1 MLLGRL
7 GRGRMS
13 AGADD
18 AIEGLEETSMAKIDT
33 DELRD
38 YLEDYCGTAAF
49 SGFPAAL
56 LDVAD
61 IEDMDGYELCEK
73 SEDLGIDLE
82 RFRVDD

>member
-1 MLLGRL
+1 MLPVVCIASMALCLMLAECAR
-7 GRGRMS
+7 
-13 AGADD
+13 
-18 AIEGLEETSMAKIDT
+18 EETNMAKIDT

-73 SEDLGIDLE
+73 AEDLGIDLE
-82 RFRVDD
+82 RFRVD

>member
-1 MLLGRL
+1 MLVKSG
-7 GRGRMS
+7 
-13 AGADD
+13 
-18 AIEGLEETSMAKIDT
+18 ETSMAKIDT

-73 SEDLGIDLE
+73 AEDLGIDLE
-82 RFRVDD
+82 RFRVD

>member
-1 MLLGRL
+1 MLPVVCIASMALCLMLAECAR
-7 GRGRMS
+7 
-13 AGADD
+13 
-18 AIEGLEETSMAKIDT
+18 EETSMAKIDT

-61 IEDMDGYELCEK
+61 IEGMDGHELCEK
-73 SEDLGIDLE
+73 AENLGIDLG
-82 RFRVDD
+82 RFTVDD

>member
-1 MLLGRL
+1 MLPVVCIASMALCLMLAECAR
-7 GRGRMS
+7 
-13 AGADD
+13 
-18 AIEGLEETSMAKIDT
+18 EETNMAKIDT

-73 SEDLGIDLE
+73 AENLGIDLG

>member
-1 MLLGRL
+1 MALCLMLAECAR
-7 GRGRMS
+7 
-13 AGADD
+13 
-18 AIEGLEETSMAKIDT
+18 EETNMAKIDT
-33 DELRD
+33 DELRY

-73 SEDLGIDLE
+73 AENLGIDLG
-82 RFRVDD
+82 RFTVDD

>member
-1 MLLGRL
+1 
-7 GRGRMS
+7 MS
-13 AGADD
+13 AGD
-18 AIEGLEETSMAKIDT
+18 AIERMEETSMAKIDT

-56 LDVAD
+56 LDVAN

-73 SEDLGIDLE
+73 AENLGIDLG
-82 RFRVDD
+82 RFTVDD